1 MNGQKENMATFNSRV
16 IMTEKKRILI
26 INRGE
31 IATRI
36 AKAIRELGHVAIG
49 VWTDN
54 EPHAT
59 HLEFCHEWVQLPGKT
74 NAETYL
80 NVPNIL
86 SLIKKYKIDAVHP
99 GYGFLSENTGFAEEL
114 EKNGVVFIGPNP
126 KAVRLMGDKA
136 ISKQVAKDA
145 NVPVVPGSLGAVLTI
160 EDAIKIAKE
169 IKYPIFLKAIAGG
182 GGRGM
187 RICHN
192 DQDVK
197 NNFEAVQR
205 EAKAAFNNGELLV
218 EKFIVNPHHIEVQIL
233 ADKKGNVFHFFEREC
248 SVQRR
253 NQKIIEEAPSPFIG
267 EDEELRKKVC
277 ETAVKLA
284 RAVGYDSAGTVEM
297 IMGEDKSFYFLEMN
311 TRIQVEHP
319 ITEEITGID
328 LIVCMIQSAFGEDLG
343 IPSQSWIKRTG
354 HAIECRICAEDP
366 ITMLPAPG
374 EVQAFETIFPQG
386 TRFDHC
392 LYRGL
397 KVTPDFDPMVGKLV
411 TKGLVRSVAIRK
423 MKAALDGLLL
433 EGLKTNI
440 PLHKI
445 ILRDQKFVSGHYNT
459 SFIAE
464 NNPNSKVNTDVD
476 YQKVYRILAGIEA
489 RNMGV

>member
-1 MNGQKENMATFNSRV
+1 
-16 IMTEKKRILI
+16 MTTHKKKRILI
-26 INRGE
+26 ANRGE

-36 AKAIRELGHVAIG
+36 AKAIKELNHTSVGI
-49 VWTDN
+49 WTDN
-54 EPHAT
+54 EPSAA
-59 HLEFCHEWVQLPGKT
+59 HLEFCHEWVKLEGST

-80 NVPNIL
+80 NIPKIIEL
-86 SLIKKYKIDAVHP
+86 CKKYKIDAVHP
-99 GYGFLSENTGFAEEL
+99 GYGFLSENGNFVKAL
-114 EKNGVVFIGPNP
+114 DDNGIIFIGPNT
-126 KAVRLMGDKA
+126 KATSQMGDKA
-136 ISKQVAKDA
+136 ISKQLAKKA
-145 NVPVVPGSLGAVLTI
+145 GIPIVPGSTDSVPTL
-160 EDAIKIAKE
+160 EEAIKISKE
-169 IKYPIFLKAIAGG
+169 IGYPVMLKAVAGG

-187 RICHN
+187 RICHHEE
-192 DQDVK
+192 DVK
-197 NNFEAVQR
+197 KNFEVVGR
-205 EAKAAFNNGELLV
+205 EAMSAFNNGGLLV

-267 EDEELRKKVC
+267 EDEALRINIC
-277 ETAVKLA
+277 ETAVNLA
-284 RAVGYDSAGTVEM
+284 RAVGYDSAGTVEF
-297 IMGEDKSFYFLEMN
+297 IMGEDKKFYFLEMN

-319 ITEEITGID
+319 ITEEITGVD

-343 IPSQSWIKRTG
+343 IPNQQWIRRSG

-374 EVQAFETIFPQG
+374 LVTGFETVFPQG

-411 TKGLVRSVAIRK
+411 TKGIIREVAMRK
-423 MKAALDGLLL
+423 MRAALDGLLI

-440 PLHKI
+440 PLHKV
-445 ILRDQKFVSGHYNT
+445 ILKDEP
-459 SFIAE
+459 FIRGNYTTKYIE
-464 NNPNSKVNTDVD
+464 EFKPQDRVNVELQPEGI
-476 YQKVYRILAGIEA
+476 YKILAGVEA
-489 RNMGV
+489 RQMGL